1 MTPMSKQ
8 KLSITDLVIE
18 ITRRCN
24 MACAHCLRGD
34 AQDLDMNPSFLD
46 DLFSRL
52 NQASTIVFTGG
63 EPSLRPDLIFYA
75 LRAAKRNHV
84 SVEQVYIVTNGKQI
98 PETFLKACRD
108 WDRYCFL
115 NQYGT
120 RKNLVDARRAHDIIQ
135 DYKSED
141 TIAGCYVSLSMDKFH
156 EPVSLDSLSKLATL
170 PRLMADKYSKDS
182 DPVLNTGRAK
192 ATGAGT
198 VDPAEFRPWEYDD
211 RSKDL
216 DIEDCSRGIFNVE
229 SLYLA
234 ADGALLKHCDYAYTD
249 QPRYTI
255 SRIRP
260 YGDPAWL
267 ERLLQTQKSAEEET
281 T

>member
-1 MTPMSKQ
+1 MSKQ
-8 KLSITDLVIE
+8 KLGITDLVIE

-63 EPSLRPDLIFYA
+63 EPSLRPDLISYA

-84 SVEQVYIVTNGKQI
+84 SVEQVY
-98 PETFLKACRD
+98 
-108 WDRYCFL
+108 RYCFL
-115 NQYGT
+115 NQYGAK
-120 RKNLVDARRAHDIIQ
+120 KNLVDARRAHDIIR

-141 TIAGCYVSLSMDKFH
+141 TIAGCYVSLSMDRFH

-170 PRLMADKYSKDS
+170 PRLMADKYSKND

-192 ATGAGT
+192 ATRAGT
-198 VDPAEFRPWEYDD
+198 VDPAELRPWEYDD

-216 DIEDCSRGIFNVE
+216 DIEDCGRGIFNVE

-267 ERLLQTQKSAEEET
+267 ERLLQTQESAEEET